1 MPPAP
6 PASGHANGFGN
17 GYGGSNGRWVWQGQG
32 GSDPLRDPLGP
43 PMARTYLKLLTEAQ
57 EEAAAA
63 RKQLADLIAQRNSSS
78 SSAAAASGTDTI
90 ATTTAAAT
98 TASTAAAA
106 AADSADAGRGA
117 ASVDAAATA
126 AASATNSTPATTA
139 AAGVETQGERMLRQ
153 LLDASGYYSAI
164 AADDDVDIH
173 VSMLA
178 SQAMFR
184 CALCAEHTQGYH
196 ARIIAIIAHNSA
208 SQVNPYIMC
217 TTTYVLML
225 HRRKLDGMRANI
237 ARLRARGEVR
247 NEVHQSTA
255 ITAYSFCIASTGPLV
270 HAMCMHTQPLLH
282 ILSIIYS
289 CYMTPRAGYTAG
301 SRAQQ
306 CTICLPVAA
315 NSAALPGCTQ
325 TAHSYNGR
333 SAHAE
338 RSWPH

>member
-63 RKQLADLIAQRNSSS
+63 RKQLADLIAQRISSS
-78 SSAAAASGTDTI
+78 TAAAAASGTDTT
-90 ATTTAAAT
+90 ASTTAAAT

-106 AADSADAGRGA
+106 AISADAGRGA

-164 AADDDVDIH
+164 AVDDDVDIH
-173 VSMLA
+173 FTAYAVTADNLRNTAIANWHWLRYIA
-178 SQAMFR
+178 SY
-184 CALCAEHTQGYH
+184 CAYSTVLVVIELYAC
-196 ARIIAIIAHNSA
+196 IAGL
-208 SQVNPYIMC
+208 V
-217 TTTYVLML
+217 ML
-225 HRRKLDGMRANI
+225 HNHKLIPARKLNGMRANI
-237 ARLRARGEVR
+237 ARLRARGEAAGRSNAPYAYQSLLTAQHYLDAHRPRIPTMAEALMR
-247 NEVHQSTA
+247 NDPGLTEAQAQS
-255 ITAYSFCIASTGPLV
+255 IASQV
-270 HAMCMHTQPLLH
+270 
-282 ILSIIYS
+282 S
-289 CYMTPRAGYTAG
+289 
-301 SRAQQ
+301 
-306 CTICLPVAA
+306 
-315 NSAALPGCTQ
+315 
-325 TAHSYNGR
+325 
-333 SAHAE
+333 
-338 RSWPH
+338 